1 MTFKPQGVCSSSIDF
16 EVKDG
21 HLFNVRFENGCPGN
35 LQAIQALVEG
45 MKVEDVIARLRGIDC
60 DGKGT
65 SCADQLVKAIEAK
78 AK

>member
-21 HLFNVRFENGCPGN
+21 CLFNVRFENGCPGN

-45 MKVEDVIARLRGIDC
+45 MKVEDVIVRLKGIDC

-65 SCADQLVKAIEAK
+65 SCADQLVKAIQSK
-78 AK
+78 I